1 MPKLKFLNGGGEMG
15 ARIRAYDWSS
25 SPLGDPEHW
34 PLPLRSAVSICL
46 NSAFPTAVYWGP
58 QLHLLYNDAWAP
70 IPAEKHPAALAQPA
84 SEVWADIWPIVG
96 PQFAQVMATGEGVSA
111 FDQMLPMVRG
121 GRAQETYWNYSF
133 TPIRDDDGHVV
144 GVLNQGNETTDRVVN
159 QRRQEF
165 RLRLEEA
172 LRHEADPRAL
182 MAIAVEVL
190 GHYLQANRVGYGE
203 IEPDDETVQ
212 LQVCWADG
220 VEPLSGSY
228 RLDSFGKE
236 DIARQRQGL
245 SQSCDDVLTDPAHDP
260 AVWSAIETR
269 AYASVPLIRN
279 ERFTA
284 SLYVNFREPHHWTDA
299 DIRIIE
305 DVGAR
310 TWEAVERAR
319 AEARMRESEARFRN
333 LADHAPVMMW
343 VTDPLGFC
351 TYLNR
356 QWYAFTGQSEQEAHG
371 FGWLDATHP
380 DDRSSAERIFIAAN
394 AERRPFQLDYRL
406 RRHDGSYRWAIDAA
420 APRFSATGD
429 FLGYVG
435 SVIDIDERREIE
447 NQLRIGEER
456 LRIAA
461 EAADIGT
468 FDFDPISGTLQW
480 DARCKAAFGLSP
492 EAEVTYETFLA
503 GLHPADRDATDRE
516 VKRAL
521 APDGPGHYK
530 VEYRTIGINDGIE
543 RWVAARGQ
551 AIFDESRP
559 DRPATRFVGSVL
571 DITATK
577 RAEDVLE
584 RRVEERTNE
593 LEAANRE
600 LVAQIEERERVQE
613 TLRQMQRLEAV
624 GQLTSGVAH
633 DFNNLLTVVL
643 GSIRFIGR
651 AIARNEIDS
660 RVTDRLGYMQM
671 AAERGAALTAQL
683 LAFSRRQRLEAKPVD
698 LNETVNGMQEL
709 LQNAMGGS
717 VKLATALQPK
727 LWAAMADA
735 TQVELVLLNLAIN
748 ARDAMEVGGS
758 LTISTGNVHLG
769 PPQRPGEPS
778 AGDYVMVAVSDTGTG
793 MTAEVLAKAF
803 EPFFTTKEAGKGSG
817 LGLAQ
822 VYGFAKQSGGGVV
835 IETRLGEGTTIRVFL
850 PKAAQAASEASPV
863 EAVPQTHLGRV
874 ARVLLVDDDS
884 RVRQVTR
891 GMLSEMGCDIT
902 EFDSG
907 AAALAVLEQD
917 NQSFDLAV
925 FDFAMPGMN
934 GRELARQVQSR
945 YPSLPVLFVTGYA
958 DLAALKD
965 VGEERIV
972 QKPYREGELER
983 KVQRA
988 LQLAG
993 S

>member
-1 MPKLKFLNGGGEMG
+1 MPSG
-15 ARIRAYDWSS
+15 ARSGS
-25 SPLGDPEHW
+25 T
-34 PLPLRSAVSICL
+34 
-46 NSAFPTAVYWGP
+46 TACAGM
-58 QLHLLYNDAWAP
+58 
-70 IPAEKHPAALAQPA
+70 
-84 SEVWADIWPIVG
+84 
-96 PQFAQVMATGEGVSA
+96 MA
-111 FDQMLPMVRG
+111 
-121 GRAQETYWNYSF
+121 
-133 TPIRDDDGHVV
+133 
-144 GVLNQGNETTDRVVN
+144 
-159 QRRQEF
+159 
-165 RLRLEEA
+165 
-172 LRHEADPRAL
+172 
-182 MAIAVEVL
+182 AIAGRSTL
-190 GHYLQANRVGYGE
+190 R
-203 IEPDDETVQ
+203 
-212 LQVCWADG
+212 
-220 VEPLSGSY
+220 
-228 RLDSFGKE
+228 R
-236 DIARQRQGL
+236 
-245 SQSCDDVLTDPAHDP
+245 
-260 AVWSAIETR
+260 R
-269 AYASVPLIRN
+269 A
-279 ERFTA
+279 F
-284 SLYVNFREPHHWTDA
+284 
-299 DIRIIE
+299 
-305 DVGAR
+305 
-310 TWEAVERAR
+310 
-319 AEARMRESEARFRN
+319 
-333 LADHAPVMMW
+333 
-343 VTDPLGFC
+343 
-351 TYLNR
+351 
-356 QWYAFTGQSEQEAHG
+356 
-371 FGWLDATHP
+371 
-380 DDRSSAERIFIAAN
+380 
-394 AERRPFQLDYRL
+394 RRP
-406 RRHDGSYRWAIDAA
+406 
-420 APRFSATGD
+420 GD

-447 NQLRIGEER
+447 DRLRIGEER

-530 VEYRTIGINDGIE
+530 VEYRTIGIDDGIE

-551 AIFDESRP
+551 AIFDETRP

-643 GSIRFIGR
+643 GSIRFIER

-758 LTISTGNVHLG
+758 LTISTGNVSSRPAAASGGAGCRRLCDGRGVGHRNGHDSRGAGQGVRALLHHQG
-769 PPQRPGEPS
+769 SGQRLRPWPGAGLWLRQAIGWRRGDRDPTWARGRPSASSCQRPP
-778 AGDYVMVAVSDTGTG
+778 
-793 MTAEVLAKAF
+793 
-803 EPFFTTKEAGKGSG
+803 
-817 LGLAQ
+817 
-822 VYGFAKQSGGGVV
+822 
-835 IETRLGEGTTIRVFL
+835 
-850 PKAAQAASEASPV
+850 QAASRSEPAWS
-863 EAVPQTHLGRV
+863 AVPQTHLGRV

-884 RVRQVTR
+884 RVREVTR
-891 GMLSEMGCDIT
+891 GDAGEMGCDVT

-907 AAALAVLEQD
+907 AAALAVLDQD

-934 GRELARQVQSR
+934 GGELARQVQSR
-945 YPSLPVLFVTGYA
+945 LPVAAGAVRHGLCRSRGSQGCRRRSHRAEAVSRGRAGAEGPAGAAWRPCRACDLIGIGGNSSARPRTG
-958 DLAALKD
+958 AAPVRSAFLRRLPPRQLD
-965 VGEERIV
+965 TT
-972 QKPYREGELER
+972 PLDTELGGR
-983 KVQRA
+983 KRV
-988 LQLAG
+988 
-993 S
+993 